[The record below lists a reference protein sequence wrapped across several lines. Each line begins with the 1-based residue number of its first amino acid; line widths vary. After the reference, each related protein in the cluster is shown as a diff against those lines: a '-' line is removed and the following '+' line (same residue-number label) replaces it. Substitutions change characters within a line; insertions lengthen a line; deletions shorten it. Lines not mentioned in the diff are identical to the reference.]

1 MGGATQASGDTY
13 FDSVGDNYEIFLAIT
28 CAVACVCL
36 IKYLIDG
43 YRGRECPW
51 QVTYIAAM
59 EVCVYMAEIC
69 AHDNPAFLV
78 SLANGTTVYWV
89 RYAGWLMTTPVIL
102 IHLSALPEEDESHLT
117 KGLLIMVTSN
127 QAQLVFGIT
136 ACFAQDGLKILMI
149 FLSSA
154 SALVLYVAA
163 FNLYKEALIIYPEEA
178 KVKLGTMCFLFF
190 TTWTLF
196 PIFFA
201 LGPEGFGQITLST
214 SVVLHAVN
222 DLFAKNLWGYL
233 AYDVRSGVLH
243 DVASK
248 MGISSAQYIS
258 YRRNANR
265 AVQHHFKQWQ
275 AQSILGNTAQM
286 ELNLVLNTPSVK
298 SGGGQNE
305 KAEER
310 TSEEKREQTD
320 NFPTA
325 PTKSS
330 DENNIRLWVPS
341 YTSEE
346 RRSRAASFDAF
357 SDLSRELN
365 RNDIE
370 ESSLFNIGASLNWK
384 PNAHR
389 DANLATKSPVSGKD
403 KDTAGEQGGASS
415 TIHQVPSYKV
425 TEEAASSLDVRVAA
439 PSSPASEDDAV
450 SELPHSIAVLDKV
463 ENEDPRESPSLTSD
477 DDWVPLAKVTE
488 ATQEGCK
495 HVDPPKP
502 LSPRE
507 E

>member
-59 EVCVYMAEIC
+59 EVMQLSACSKKIVNLTYIAAMEVCVYMAEIC

-78 SLANGTTVYWV
+78 SL
-89 RYAGWLMTTPVIL
+89 GWLMTTPVIL

-248 MGISSAQYIS
+248 MGISS
-258 YRRNANR
+258 
-265 AVQHHFKQWQ
+265 
-275 AQSILGNTAQM
+275 
-286 ELNLVLNTPSVK
+286 
-298 SGGGQNE
+298 
-305 KAEER
+305 
-310 TSEEKREQTD
+310 
-320 NFPTA
+320 
-325 PTKSS
+325 
-330 DENNIRLWVPS
+330 
-341 YTSEE
+341 
-346 RRSRAASFDAF
+346 
-357 SDLSRELN
+357 
-365 RNDIE
+365 
-370 ESSLFNIGASLNWK
+370 
-384 PNAHR
+384 
-389 DANLATKSPVSGKD
+389 
-403 KDTAGEQGGASS
+403 
-415 TIHQVPSYKV
+415 
-425 TEEAASSLDVRVAA
+425 
-439 PSSPASEDDAV
+439 
-450 SELPHSIAVLDKV
+450 
-463 ENEDPRESPSLTSD
+463 
-477 DDWVPLAKVTE
+477 
-488 ATQEGCK
+488 
-495 HVDPPKP
+495 
-502 LSPRE
+502 
-507 E
+507 